1 MLPVMA
7 WGSYTQQQ
15 TNPWQNQKLKVAARG
30 RTPHPDNQQYGV
42 QTTST
47 ETLGGKLGVL
57 PMHTYYR
64 EADQYTPT
72 GGIQSI

>member
-30 RTPHPDNQQYGV
+30 RTPGFSALSAACHSPSPSALSVPHDDHIIDV
-42 QTTST
+42 TKHRRS
-47 ETLGGKLGVL
+47 L
-57 PMHTYYR
+57 
-64 EADQYTPT
+64 
-72 GGIQSI
+72 SIEVS